1 MAHIVVLGA
10 GLGGSIMAY
19 ELRDAIGN
27 GHKIT
32 VVTKDPKYHFVPSN
46 PWIAVGWR
54 KPEDITIDLA
64 PVLAK
69 KKIDFVPVA
78 AEKLNPAEN
87 TLDLVDGRSINYDYL
102 IIATGPE
109 LAFDELEG
117 LGPEANTSSICHVDH
132 AMKAREKFEE
142 FCRNPGP
149 IVVGAVQGAS
159 CFGPAYEFLF
169 ILETELRRRKIR
181 DKVPMTFV

>member
-27 GHKIT
+27 GHKIM

-109 LAFDELEG
+109 LAFDELEV

-132 AMKAREKFEE
+132 AMKARE
-142 FCRNPGP
+142 
-149 IVVGAVQGAS
+149 
-159 CFGPAYEFLF
+159 
-169 ILETELRRRKIR
+169 
-181 DKVPMTFV
+181 